1 VSEAE
6 LLRQLYGTLTLC
18 RSFESALI
26 RFAGDANAGIPHPYI
41 GQEGVAAGVCVA
53 LTEADR
59 VVSPHRMVGHA
70 VARGCDLRRLAS
82 ELFGRADGLCRGRS
96 GEMYASQYDVGYMGA
111 TQIVGGNLPMAA
123 GLALA
128 AKLSGTPSVVVAF
141 VGDGAVNQG
150 AFSEAL
156 NLAGVW
162 LLPLVV
168 VVENNGYAE
177 ATPAEYAIAG
187 NILTR
192 AAGYG
197 LAAEAVDGQDAVAV
211 HHATSTAR
219 DRGCEGQGPTLL
231 EMRTYRYEGHY
242 YGDQHR
248 RYRTESEVA
257 RWGERDPL
265 AIHRERMILEGF
277 TEGELD
283 DIEAESASR
292 SEEAVRE
299 AVGGAAPVWED
310 LVDDVFSPSDVADRY
325 HRMYL
330 DRALYA

>member
-1 VSEAE
+1 
-6 LLRQLYGTLTLC
+6 
-18 RSFESALI
+18 
-26 RFAGDANAGIPHPYI
+26 
-41 GQEGVAAGVCVA
+41 
-53 LTEADR
+53 
-59 VVSPHRMVGHA
+59 
-70 VARGCDLRRLAS
+70 
-82 ELFGRADGLCRGRS
+82 
-96 GEMYASQYDVGYMGA
+96 MYASQYDVGYMGA
-111 TQIVGGNLPMAA
+111 TQIVGGNVPMAA

-128 AKLSGTPSVVVAF
+128 AKLSGRRSVVVAF

-211 HHATSTAR
+211 HQAASVAR
-219 DRGCEGQGPTLL
+219 DRGCAGQGPTLL
-231 EMRTYRYEGHY
+231 EVRTYRYEGHY

-248 RYRTESEVA
+248 RYRPESEVA
-257 RWGERDPL
+257 KWRERDPL
-265 AIHRERMILEGF
+265 AMHRERMLVEGSF
-277 TEGELD
+277 TDRELD
-283 DIEAESASR
+283 DIEAESVSR
-292 SEEAVRE
+292 TEEAVRA
-299 AVGGAAPVWED
+299 AVGGAVPDWDD
-310 LVDDVFSPSDVADRY
+310 LVDDVFAPSDVAERY
-325 HRMYL
+325 RRMYL
-330 DRALYA
+330 DRALFA

>member
-1 VSEAE
+1 VSEAK
-6 LLRQLYGTLTLC
+6 LLRQLYETLTLC
-18 RSFESALI
+18 RSFETALI
-26 RFAGDANAGIPHPYI
+26 RFAGDAGAGIPHPYV

-53 LTEADR
+53 LTRADR

-70 VARGCDLRRLAS
+70 VARGCDLQRLAS

-128 AKLSGTPSVVVAF
+128 AKLSGTRGVVIAF
-141 VGDGAVNQG
+141 VGEGAVNQG

-156 NLAGVW
+156 NLAAVW

-187 NILTR
+187 SILER
-192 AAGYG
+192 AAGFG

-211 HHATSTAR
+211 HSATSTAR
-219 DRGCEGQGPTLL
+219 ERGSAGHGPTLL
-231 EMRTYRYEGHY
+231 EARTYRYEGHY
-242 YGDQHR
+242 YGDRHR
-248 RYRTESEVA
+248 RYRPESEVA
-257 RWGERDPL
+257 SWRERDPI
-265 AIHRERMILEGF
+265 AIHRDRMLTAGF
-277 TEGELD
+277 TDGDLA
-283 DIEAESASR
+283 DIEAKAVGR
-292 SEEAVRE
+292 AEEAVRA
-299 AVGGAAPVWED
+299 AVGGATPVWDD
-310 LVDDVFSPSDVADRY
+310 LVDDVFAPSDVAELYR
-325 HRMYL
+325 RMYL